1 MRQERISDRLLC
13 EAVARAELGV
23 IDANLG
29 GGLIKQRVAR
39 SSSGRS
45 GGYRTLIAYRAAR
58 RSMFLYGFAK
68 NERDNIGARELA
80 DLKVLAGRF
89 LSMTEAE
96 IELALRENE
105 LKELA
110 CDDQTQATRN

>member
-1 MRQERISDRLLC
+1 LPFR
-13 EAVARAELGV
+13 
-23 IDANLG
+23 
-29 GGLIKQRVAR
+29 
-39 SSSGRS
+39 GRD
-45 GGYRTLIAYRAAR
+45 
-58 RSMFLYGFAK
+58 GFAK

-89 LSMTEAE
+89 LGMTEAE